1 MSKHRMNWSQEKKLE
16 IVEYFK
22 QHGIAKTTRAFEVS
36 SVNVYK
42 WERKFNETG
51 FDGLSDTNKVRR
63 DVEFNQLKRERDLLM
78 KLVAEKEIIISIQ
91 KDLLKKTSF
100 QK

>member
-1 MSKHRMNWSQEKKLE
+1 MSKHRMNWSAEKKHE
-16 IVEYFK
+16 IVQYFK
-22 QHGIAKTTRAFEVS
+22 QNGIAKTTRAFEVS

-42 WERKFNETG
+42 WERKFNESG
-51 FDGLSDTNKVRR
+51 VEGLADTAKIKR
-63 DVEFNQLKRERDLLM
+63 DVEFHQLKKERDLLM

-91 KDLLKKTSF
+91 KDLLKKTSS